1 MVHKRQANIL
11 LIEDNSGDIWLT
23 KEAFKQSNKKTNLEV
38 VSDGV
43 EAYKYLKNE
52 PPYDNKPEPDLILL
66 DLNLPKWDGRD
77 VLKKVKLDDNL
88 KHIPIIILTTSNA
101 HKDVINCYKLYA
113 NCFIT
118 KPVDY
123 ESFFSIIK
131 QIETF
136 WLDTVILP
144 TTV

>member
-1 MVHKRQANIL
+1 MTHKRTVNIL
-11 LIEDNSGDIWLT
+11 LIEDNSGDVWLT
-23 KEAFKQSNKKTNLEV
+23 REAFKQSGKRINLDV

-52 PPYDNKPEPDLILL
+52 PPYIDKTQPDLILL

-77 VLKKVKLDDNL
+77 VLKKVKADENL
-88 KHIPIIILTTSNA
+88 KHIPTIILTTSNA
-101 HKDVINCYKLYA
+101 KQDIINCYKLHA
-113 NCFIT
+113 NCYIT

-123 ESFFSIIK
+123 ESFFAIIK

-136 WLDTVILP
+136 WIDTAILP
-144 TTV
+144 DDK

>member
-1 MVHKRQANIL
+1 MRSKRQVNIL

-23 KEAFKQSNKKTNLEV
+23 REAFKQSNKNTNLEV
-38 VSDGV
+38 VTDGV
-43 EAYKYLKNE
+43 EAYNYLKKKD
-52 PPYDNKPEPDLILL
+52 PYQDKPLPDLILL

-77 VLKKVKLDDNL
+77 VLEKVKTDEDL

-101 HKDVINCYKLYA
+101 KKDVINCYKLYA

-123 ESFFSIIK
+123 ESFFLIIQ
-131 QIETF
+131 QIEGF
-136 WLDTVILP
+136 WIDTVILP
-144 TTV
+144 TSI

>member
-1 MVHKRQANIL
+1 MGQKRQTNIL

-23 KEAFKQSNKKTNLEV
+23 KEAFKQSNKNTNLEV

-43 EAYKYLKNE
+43 EAYNYLTNQ
-52 PPYDNKPEPDLILL
+52 PPFENKPHPDLILL

-77 VLKKVKLDDNL
+77 VLRKVKSNERL

-101 HKDVINCYKLYA
+101 QKDVHNCYKLHA

-123 ESFFSIIK
+123 ETFFSIIK

-136 WLDTVILP
+136 WIDTVILP

>member
-1 MVHKRQANIL
+1 MGQNKQANIL

-23 KEAFKQSNKKTNLEV
+23 KEAFNQSKKNTNLEV

-43 EAYKYLKNE
+43 EAYNYLKNQ
-52 PPYDNKPEPDLILL
+52 PPYENAPLPDLILL

-77 VLKKVKLDDNL
+77 VLKKVKSDEDL

-101 HKDVINCYKLYA
+101 QKDVINCYKLYA

-144 TTV
+144 TNV

>member
-1 MVHKRQANIL
+1 MVNKRQANIL

-23 KEAFKQSNKKTNLEV
+23 REAFKQSDKDTNLEV

-52 PPYDNKPEPDLILL
+52 TPFESKPEPDLILL

-77 VLKKVKLDDNL
+77 VLKKVKADDSL

>member
-1 MVHKRQANIL
+1 MVDKRQANIL

-23 KEAFKQSNKKTNLEV
+23 REAFKQSNKQTNLEV

-43 EAYKYLKNE
+43 EAYKYLKKE
-52 PPYDNKPEPDLILL
+52 PPFEDKPEPDLILL

-77 VLKKVKLDDNL
+77 VLKKVKSDDNL

>member
-1 MVHKRQANIL
+1 MGQKRQANIL

-23 KEAFKQSNKKTNLEV
+23 KEAFKQSKTDTNLEV

-43 EAYKYLKNE
+43 EAYDYLT
-52 PPYDNKPEPDLILL
+52 NKPPFEEKPQPDLILL

-77 VLKKVKLDDNL
+77 VLKKVKSDDAL

-101 HKDVINCYKLYA
+101 QKDVVNCYKLHA

-136 WLDTVILP
+136 WIETVILP